1 MHDQELHMREPSARR
16 GGRASERWSLAGG
29 AMPRYEFRCE
39 SCETSFETTLT
50 ITERANL
57 EVKCPKCGSDK
68 VAPQLTFFT
77 ARTSRKS

>member
-1 MHDQELHMREPSARR
+1 
-16 GGRASERWSLAGG
+16 
-29 AMPRYEFRCE
+29 MPRYEFRCE